1 MLLQVPCLKRGL
13 PPREWLQLLM
23 RQIVEKQVS
32 SGPDGAVIDGA
43 FLWICFPPDI
53 IPSPWWDLMASNKYC
68 QVEWTLLWW
77 GGISVESMFPQNPSR
92 SLTIPK
98 LLQIFSS
105 GSQSPASKGGICV
118 ELLPPRCPSQPL
130 VRPKVEQ
137 SVFESLWKLEI
148 SEEVLLLQGAFLWCY
163 CLLDV
168 LLHPWCEIKFNKS
181 LPFQIVLLSWGAFLW
196 RCCPPWVLPSLS
208 WGL

>member
-1 MLLQVPCLKRGL
+1 MVLLLTGHFYGSVFP
-13 PPREWLQLLM
+13 
-23 RQIVEKQVS
+23 QISFPVLGEIWWQATS
-32 SGPDGAVIDGA
+32 IARLSGH
-43 FLWICFPPDI
+43 C
-53 IPSPWWDLMASNKYC
+53 YR
-68 QVEWTLLWW
+68 
-77 GGISVESMFPQNPSR
+77 GGISVESMFLPNPSR

-105 GSQSPASKGGICV
+105 GSQSPGSKGGSCV

-130 VRPKVEQ
+130 VRTKVEQ
-137 SVFESLWKLEI
+137 SVSESLWKLEI